1 MQVPQGK
8 DSTGTWSAM
17 SVPSFTAMQSSSS
30 APADLH
36 QQQQTP
42 QLQQP
47 VQDQASSHPQVYLPQ
62 QQQQQTHQQPP
73 APLTTTQHHGVA
85 PQNDLATLFECPVC
99 FDYALPP
106 IIYQCD
112 SGHIICTTCKQK
124 VQCCPSCRGPL
135 GGVRNLAM
143 EKVADSVQFPCK
155 YVGSGC
161 REKMQHVKKRQHEE
175 QCQYRPYSCPCP
187 GTTCT
192 WQGGNLS
199 LVLSHLLSA
208 HKTITTLVGEDIV
221 FLATDINLP
230 GAVDW
235 VMMQCCFDQY
245 FILVLE
251 KQERH
256 EGHQQF
262 FAVVQL
268 IGSAKDA
275 EEFR

>member
-1 MQVPQGK
+1 
-8 DSTGTWSAM
+8 
-17 SVPSFTAMQSSSS
+17 
-30 APADLH
+30 
-36 QQQQTP
+36 
-42 QLQQP
+42 
-47 VQDQASSHPQVYLPQ
+47 
-62 QQQQQTHQQPP
+62 
-73 APLTTTQHHGVA
+73 
-85 PQNDLATLFECPVC
+85 
-99 FDYALPP
+99 
-106 IIYQCD
+106 
-112 SGHIICTTCKQK
+112 
-124 VQCCPSCRGPL
+124 
-135 GGVRNLAM
+135 M

-155 YVGSGC
+155 YVASGC
-161 REKMQHVKKRQHEE
+161 HEKMHHSTKRLHEE
-175 QCQYRPYSCPCP
+175 QCPFRPYSCPCP

-192 WQGGNLS
+192 WQGGNLD
-199 LVLSHLLSA
+199 LVLDHLLSA

-235 VMMQCCFDQY
+235 VMMQCCFDKY

-268 IGSAKDA
+268 IGAAKDA